1 MIDTAKV
8 RSEHIIM
15 DRWGGPG
22 TGRDEGGICSE
33 CEQFWGPQCSDL
45 DWCDALDE
53 ANAKLKAVRILIG
66 KYQEFDKDLD
76 VRHSAMLSAARNS
89 TILAAMDGA
98 DVV

>member
-8 RSEHIIM
+8 RAEHVIM

-33 CEQFWGPQCSDL
+33 CEQFWDAQCEDL

-53 ANAKLKAVRILIG
+53 ANAKLTALLNMVPEYAYIQGDDRLVVLHDDMCAVLNGAKA
-66 KYQEFDKDLD
+66 
-76 VRHSAMLSAARNS
+76 
-89 TILAAMDGA
+89 
-98 DVV
+98 